1 MNELK
6 EIEKIIEIMN
16 KIQKNLDFGNS
27 HFELLKS
34 GNIKLIN
41 KKYKTIYYSKKQF
54 IKMYELAKTHNFYG
68 VEI

>member
-41 KKYKTIYYSKKQF
+41 KKYKTIYYSKNN
-54 IKMYELAKTHNFYG
+54 L
-68 VEI
+68 